1 MQVMGNHV
9 GITVGGSMGH
19 FELNTFKPMMIA
31 GLLQSVRLLGDASAS
46 FTENMV
52 LGIQADE
59 AHISELL
66 YKSLMLV
73 TALNPHV
80 SCSPGPEV
88 ILDASQLCCFCCS
101 NVDNTG

>member
-1 MQVMGNHV
+1 MLLALSKGFAQVMGNHV

-66 YKSLMLV
+66 HKSLMLV

-80 SCSPGPEV
+80 SRSS
-88 ILDASQLCCFCCS
+88 LLKA
-101 NVDNTG
+101 

>member
-1 MQVMGNHV
+1 
-9 GITVGGSMGH
+9 MGH

-66 YKSLMLV
+66 HKSLMLV

-80 SCSPGPEV
+80 SCPFLFRPEPP
-88 ILDASQLCCFCCS
+88 LDISQLCLACCFNMNNKCRLM
-101 NVDNTG
+101 

>member
-1 MQVMGNHV
+1 MGNNV
-9 GITVGGSMGH
+9 GISVGGSMGH

-52 LGIQADE
+52 LGIKADE
-59 AHISELL
+59 ARINQLL
-66 YKSLMLV
+66 HESLMLV

-80 SCSPGPEV
+80 SRH
-88 ILDASQLCCFCCS
+88 L
-101 NVDNTG
+101 